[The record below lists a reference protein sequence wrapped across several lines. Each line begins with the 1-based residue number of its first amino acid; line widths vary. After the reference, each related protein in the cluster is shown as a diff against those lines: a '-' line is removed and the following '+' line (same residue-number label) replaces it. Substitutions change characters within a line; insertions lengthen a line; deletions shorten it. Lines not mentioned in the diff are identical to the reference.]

1 MLILP
6 VLINLL
12 IMLSLVGFL
21 VYLKK
26 KKVSFSK
33 RVFAGLGLGILFGLA
48 LQNLYADNVAIIKTS
63 NQWFSLIGSGY
74 VKLLQMIVM
83 PLIMVSI
90 ISAIVHLKQSKNLGK
105 LSGLIIAVLLL
116 TTALSAGIG
125 IASAL
130 GFNLNADQI
139 IQGDAEAAR
148 AEYLTTKLDEVSKQ
162 SAPQRMLE
170 MLPANPFADMTGARS
185 SSTIAVVIFSA
196 LIGLAVL
203 ALKKRNPEQAKVF
216 IDGVDAL
223 HGVITQLVKMILR
236 LTPYGIL
243 AIMTRTVADTSFDAI
258 LQMGKFVLAS
268 YVALIAVFVLH
279 LVILSLLKLSP
290 AMYLRKILPVLSF
303 AFTSRS
309 SAATLPLTIDA
320 QKNKLG
326 VEEGIANFSST
337 LGTAIGQNGCA
348 GVYPAMLAVM
358 IAPTVGLDPT
368 APGFILT
375 LIGIV
380 AISSF
385 GIAGVGGGATFAAL
399 IVLSSMGLP
408 VGLAGLL
415 ISVEPLID
423 MGRTAV
429 NVSGSVTSGLVTGTL
444 LKDLDREVY
453 YRDIED
459 AAELAVANA

>member
-1 MLILP
+1 MSIIF
-6 VLINLL
+6 VLINVLILL
-12 IMLSLVGFL
+12 ALVGFL

-26 KKVSFSK
+26 KRISFSK
-33 RVFAGLGLGILFGLA
+33 RVFAGLGLGVLYGLA
-48 LQNLYADNVAIIKTS
+48 LQTLYADNVSILSTS
-63 NQWFSLIGSGY
+63 NQWFNLIGSGY
-74 VKLLQMIVM
+74 VKLLQMIVI

-90 ISAIVHLKQSKNLGK
+90 ISAIIHLKQSKNLGK
-105 LSGLIIAVLLL
+105 VSGLIIGVLLL

-130 GFNLNADQI
+130 GFNLSADQI
-139 IQGDAEAAR
+139 IQGDAELAR
-148 AEYLTTKLDEVSKQ
+148 AEFLTTKLDEVSRQ
-162 SAPQRMLE
+162 SAPQRLLE
-170 MLPANPFADMTGARS
+170 MLPSNPFSDMTGARS
-185 SSTIAVVIFSA
+185 ASTIAVVIFSA
-196 LIGLAVL
+196 LIGIAARELQ
-203 ALKKRNPEQAKVF
+203 KYSPEKAKVF
-216 IDGVDAL
+216 VSGIDAL
-223 HGVITQLVKMILR
+223 HGIITQLVKMILR

-243 AIMTRTVADTSFDAI
+243 AIMTRVVSLTSFEAI

-268 YVALIAVFVLH
+268 YVALFAVLLLH
-279 LVILSLLKLSP
+279 LLILSTLKLNP
-290 AMYLRKILPVLSF
+290 VIYLKKFLPVLSF
-303 AFTSRS
+303 AFSSRS
-309 SAATLPLTIDA
+309 SAATLPLTIEA
-320 QKNKLG
+320 QKDKLG
-326 VEEGIANFSST
+326 VEEGIASFSST

-368 APGFILT
+368 APGFIIT
-375 LIGIV
+375 LIAVV

-429 NVSGSVTSGLVTGTL
+429 NVSGSATSGLVTSAL
-444 LKDLDREVY
+444 MKDLDRSVY
-453 YRDIED
+453 NRSINESGEFE
-459 AAELAVANA
+459 AAKA

>member
-1 MLILP
+1 MSIIF
-6 VLINLL
+6 VLINVLILL
-12 IMLSLVGFL
+12 TLVGFL

-26 KKVSFSK
+26 KRVSFSK
-33 RVFAGLGLGILFGLA
+33 RVFAGLGLGVLFGLA
-48 LQNLYADNVAIIKTS
+48 LQNLYADNVSILNTS
-63 NQWFSLIGSGY
+63 SQWFNLIGSGY
-74 VKLLQMIVM
+74 IKLLQMIVM

-90 ISAIVHLKQSKNLGK
+90 ISAIIHLKQSKNLGK
-105 LSGLIIAVLLL
+105 VSGLIIGVLLL

-125 IASAL
+125 IVSAL
-130 GFNLNADQI
+130 GFNLSADQI
-139 IQGDAEAAR
+139 LQGEAELAR
-148 AEYLTTKLDEVSKQ
+148 AEFLTTKLDEVSKQ
-162 SAPQRMLE
+162 SAPQRLLE

-185 SSTIAVVIFSA
+185 ASTIAVVIFSS
-196 LIGLAVL
+196 LIGIAARELQ
-203 ALKKRNPEQAKVF
+203 KRDPEKAKFF
-216 IDGVDAL
+216 ISGIDAL
-223 HGVITQLVKMILR
+223 HGIITQLVKMILR

-243 AIMTRTVADTSFDAI
+243 AIMTRVVSLTSFEAI
-258 LQMGKFVLAS
+258 LQMGKFVMAS
-268 YVALIAVFVLH
+268 YVALFAVLLLH
-279 LVILSLLKLSP
+279 LLILSALKLSP
-290 AMYLRKILPVLSF
+290 ALYLKKFLPVLSF

-309 SAATLPLTIDA
+309 SAATLPLTIEA
-320 QKNKLG
+320 QKDKLG
-326 VEEGIANFSST
+326 VEEGIASFSST

-368 APGFILT
+368 APGFIIT
-375 LIGIV
+375 LIAIV

-429 NVSGSVTSGLVTGTL
+429 NVSGSATSGLVTGAL
-444 LKDLDREVY
+444 MKELDRSVY
-453 YRDIED
+453 YRSSDD
-459 AAELAVANA
+459 AGALEGAKA